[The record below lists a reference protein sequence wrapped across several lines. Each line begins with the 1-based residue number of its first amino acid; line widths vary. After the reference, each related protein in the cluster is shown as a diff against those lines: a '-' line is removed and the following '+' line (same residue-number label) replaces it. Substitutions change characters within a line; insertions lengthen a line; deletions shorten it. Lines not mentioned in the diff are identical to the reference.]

1 MTTVAQNKTLVDRFN
16 KEFLEG
22 QQLQS
27 FHELVSPGFL
37 NHAAPPGHQGYE
49 DTIQFFQQV
58 LWPALSGLKVEILD
72 QFGEDDRI
80 VTRKILH
87 AVQQADFLGMP
98 ATHGPVKL
106 GVIDIFRIAGGQ
118 LVEHWGMA
126 DKLNAH

>member
-1 MTTVAQNKTLVDRFN
+1 MTTVAQNKALVDRFN

-27 FHELVSPGFL
+27 FHELVSPAFL
-37 NHAAPPGHQGYE
+37 NHAAPTGHQGFD
-49 DTIQFFQQV
+49 DTIHFFQQV

-72 QFGEDDRI
+72 QFGEGDRI

-87 AVQQADFLGMP
+87 AVQQADFMGMP
-98 ATHGPVKL
+98 ATHGPVRL
-106 GVIDIFRIAGGQ
+106 GVIDIFRIADGQ

-126 DKLNAH
+126 DKQNPQ